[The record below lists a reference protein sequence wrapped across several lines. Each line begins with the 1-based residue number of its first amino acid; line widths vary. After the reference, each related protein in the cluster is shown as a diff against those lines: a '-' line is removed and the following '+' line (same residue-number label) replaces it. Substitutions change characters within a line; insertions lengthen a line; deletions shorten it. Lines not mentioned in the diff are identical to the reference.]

1 MQLEVKAQKLYA
13 LIVTD
18 LALSIGDTNDLSSL
32 LNYINEWKLTIWE
45 TTFFKEFKSK
55 DGIQQSKAW

>member
-18 LALSIGDTNDLSSL
+18 LALSVRDTNDLSSL

-45 TTFFKEFKSK
+45 TAFLKEFKSK
-55 DGIQQSKAW
+55 DGI